1 MAAGARTSPRVNEA
15 RDDGRRPGAS
25 ARDRLEAMG
34 ALISLAADLLAGFPL
49 GEAIEPSPTFRP

>member
-1 MAAGARTSPRVNEA
+1 M
-15 RDDGRRPGAS
+15 DDGQVRAL
-25 ARDRLEAMG
+25 ADRLEAMG